1 MKSKYVTRFSNSFIA
16 KLAKEW
22 EERLKAQERKKNL
35 ESLPTLEPVKSP
47 MDYLREAAEREKE
60 WGFRDKK

>member
-35 ESLPTLEPVKSP
+35 ESLPTLEPEKMP
-47 MDYLREAAEREKE
+47 IEYLKEAREREKKL
-60 WGFRDKK
+60 WF